1 VTGDMRSALA
11 RSGSTCDAIAARI
24 ASVLRGILACRAPRT
39 PRRRFHSDAASAMSV
54 EAGYTT
60 RHADKHRNLVGSQ
73 QPMAQ
78 TSPAGQSSWER
89 QPAAVAQS
97 GPSDCTQTPP
107 PPIFFEQKHVPWH
120 PPPPRSRLQV
130 NGSRHLSTQRLRA
143 QTPPLGQSRLRVQD
157 WAAACCAPSPRTVHS
172 VLPSSPPS
180 SRRRGTMPVVPR
192 DVGPVVCVLRGRP
205 PSINPMNAQPGSDFV
220 FLSIEEGRD
229 DHFSRPQ
236 SRLVRQ
242 ERGHPGPYSWHE
254 ALVHLEPSVPSPPAV
269 VPGRSCSPSERLP
282 NRRVQSPPNSLLSL
296 EAQSSGPA
304 MRLYCHEGNALGH
317 SRPSRRRPC
326 LPWSSR
332 AGE

>member
-1 VTGDMRSALA
+1 
-11 RSGSTCDAIAARI
+11 
-24 ASVLRGILACRAPRT
+24 
-39 PRRRFHSDAASAMSV
+39 MSV

-269 VPGRSCSPSERLP
+269 VPGRSCSRAKDCPTVGCRVHPTPS
-282 NRRVQSPPNSLLSL
+282 S
-296 EAQSSGPA
+296 
-304 MRLYCHEGNALGH
+304 H
-317 SRPSRRRPC
+317 SRRNRLALLCDSIVTRAMPSATADRLGAGHVFHGLLGQASEPAPWDRDRRRSAC
-326 LPWSSR
+326 GLGLRKS
-332 AGE
+332 G